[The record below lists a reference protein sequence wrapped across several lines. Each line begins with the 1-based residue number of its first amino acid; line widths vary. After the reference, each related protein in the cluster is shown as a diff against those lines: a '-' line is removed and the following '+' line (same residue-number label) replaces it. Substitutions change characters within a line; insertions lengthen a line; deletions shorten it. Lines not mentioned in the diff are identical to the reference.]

1 MKEFRTAYLRD
12 VVELIDEKNPH
23 TITVRDKEYVQV
35 VRCKDCRT
43 FYGGECDKLGYTRH
57 VQPNDFCSWGERK
70 DEVEEDGCDM
80 RLNATE
86 HP

>member
-35 VRCKDCRT
+35 VRCKDCIE
-43 FYGGECDKLGYTRH
+43 YLYCEQNEH
-57 VQPNDFCSWGERK
+57 NDPDGFCAWGKPR
-70 DEVEEDGCDM
+70 EVEE
-80 RLNATE
+80 
-86 HP
+86 